1 MPAAR
6 SWLLVCDEFAVEH
19 AVSRDV
25 FELLFCFRAAN
36 PRGGPP
42 PLPEPTFAGDFAEL
56 ERTLIEGDT
65 LARVSVA
72 LREDVDAE
80 QAELFA
86 RRIATVD
93 RALAELGSA
102 SARLLRVGLRQR
114 LASMLAVPGPRAVR
128 VRALADFY
136 YSQLA
141 CMCVRESGPTLAE
154 RVAGI
159 EWRAVAPGL
168 EHARIAGPT
177 RGGPVHINLL
187 RADPLRVGFEVHDCR
202 PAIARG
208 LSFASHSLEL
218 GAIAAVSGGFFL
230 YSEPDIEP
238 PSARFD
244 PVGLLLDD
252 GRVISPPVFRRG
264 TFAIDERGRVLIER
278 LGLEACT
285 LRIESRSRTE
295 TPTGGHHVLPQST
308 GPELAKRAAQAEV
321 TAGGL
326 IDGQLAW
333 NRSHGRIGVG
343 HPSVAIVG
351 DEVVAVGRSLA
362 IPLNGFVVPL
372 GSADAPAPGD
382 RVRYEPMLSSG
393 GVPLR
398 AAIAGGP
405 MLIEH
410 GRPTLGPELGSVARS
425 DSLSELQREEFWSSA
440 PPVTFSQDET
450 GDRNLLPRLAAG
462 LDCDGRVLFAAV
474 DGRNF
479 EHALGMTLADM
490 GALLL
495 ELECHTATNLDGGS
509 SKRMVVRGAEV
520 DLASTEV
527 EDQRGGASA
536 QRPVHTGVF
545 LFTLGK
551 P

>member
-6 SWLLVCDEFAVEH
+6 SWLVVCDEFGVEH
-19 AVSRDV
+19 EVPREL
-25 FELLFCFRAAN
+25 FELLFCFRAAD

-42 PLPEPTFAGDFAEL
+42 PPPEPTFAGDFAEL
-56 ERTLIEGDT
+56 ERTLLDGDA
-65 LARVSVA
+65 LARVGVA
-72 LREDVDAE
+72 LRGDVDAD
-80 QAELFA
+80 QAELFG
-86 RRIATVD
+86 RRVAAVD

-114 LASMLAVPGPRAVR
+114 LSGMLAAPRPRAVR

-136 YSQLA
+136 YSQLGRMRVA
-141 CMCVRESGPTLAE
+141 TIRAPTLAE
-154 RVAGI
+154 HVARL

-177 RGGPVHINLL
+177 RDGPAHVNLL
-187 RADPLRVGFEVHDCR
+187 RLDPDRVRMAVHDCR
-202 PAIARG
+202 AALARG
-208 LSFASHSLEL
+208 SSFVAHSLEL

-244 PVGLLLDD
+244 PVGLLLDE

-264 TFAIDERGRVLIER
+264 TLAIDERGRVAIDR

-285 LRIESRSRTE
+285 LVIEHEAS
-295 TPTGGHHVLPQST
+295 LLQ
-308 GPELAKRAAQAEV
+308 L
-321 TAGGL
+321 
-326 IDGQLAW
+326 DGQQAW
-333 NRSHGRIGVG
+333 NRSRGRIGPGVA
-343 HPSVAIVG
+343 SAAIVG

-372 GSADAPAPGD
+372 RSGHAPVVGA
-382 RVRYEPMLSSG
+382 RVRYEPMLGGSG
-393 GVPLR
+393 APLR

-410 GRPTLGPELGSVARS
+410 GRPTLDLPR
-425 DSLSELQREEFWSSA
+425 DEFWASA

-479 EHALGMTLADM
+479 EHALGMTLTDV

-520 DLASTEV
+520 DLASTEI
-527 EDQRGGASA
+527 EDGTGATA
-536 QRPVHTGVF
+536 RRPVHTGVF
-545 LFTLGK
+545 LFADG
-551 P
+551 